1 MSEPKPKRNR
11 IAGSRKA
18 ERAPWNLRRRCAA
31 GAERVLART
40 NTRASDYPTHLQH
53 SLASCCEQWSCACIA
68 AAVCPSRDLRAE
80 HTRQGGRAHERAP
93 GRVPL
98 SACPGAHSHV
108 LTCAIVRSSRP
119 SLTMPIPPEAAELAN
134 EANSLF
140 VDEDYDTALEL
151 YSDAV
156 AAAPTC
162 ADLYVARAQ
171 VHLKKDDFTSAI
183 ADANKAIELDAS
195 NSKAYFRKGVACF
208 NMEEYTTAKTA
219 FEKGREL
226 DEKNTQ
232 FKTWIRKCNAE
243 IDEEMAS
250 EVSAPV
256 PAAVVPPVAAAPAVA
271 PPPPKPVARFRHD
284 FIQTPTHVTVT
295 FYMKGATDDNCQVDF
310 EERALTLD
318 WTISSSD
325 SWQVTFDPLF
335 DAIVPAECTK
345 TCMKVCLSQR
355 LHAMYCAAVLAG
367 SFAYAGF
374 GSCFLS
380 RVGNI
385 LTRTH
390 THLRQR
396 SN

>member
-1 MSEPKPKRNR
+1 
-11 IAGSRKA
+11 
-18 ERAPWNLRRRCAA
+18 
-31 GAERVLART
+31 
-40 NTRASDYPTHLQH
+40 
-53 SLASCCEQWSCACIA
+53 
-68 AAVCPSRDLRAE
+68 
-80 HTRQGGRAHERAP
+80 
-93 GRVPL
+93 
-98 SACPGAHSHV
+98 
-108 LTCAIVRSSRP
+108 
-119 SLTMPIPPEAAELAN
+119 MPIPPEAAELAN

-295 FYMKGATDDNCQVDF
+295 FYMKGATDENCQVDF

-345 TCMKVCLSQR
+345 TCMKTKVELKLKKLKAGKWDSLEVKNEKALDELTEEEIKRRRDFYPSSKAQGGNAKNWDQIANEMKDDKLEGEEALNDFFSQIYGRGDPEIRRAMNKSFQESGGTVLSTNWSE
-355 LHAMYCAAVLAG
+355 VGSKKVEGTPPAG
-367 SFAYAGF
+367 LEMKKWSD
-374 GSCFLS
+374 
-380 RVGNI
+380 VGKRGI
-385 LTRTH
+385 
-390 THLRQR
+390 
-396 SN
+396 

>member
-1 MSEPKPKRNR
+1 M
-11 IAGSRKA
+11 G
-18 ERAPWNLRRRCAA
+18 ERAPWNLR
-31 GAERVLART
+31 
-40 NTRASDYPTHLQH
+40 
-53 SLASCCEQWSCACIA
+53 
-68 AAVCPSRDLRAE
+68 
-80 HTRQGGRAHERAP
+80 
-93 GRVPL
+93 
-98 SACPGAHSHV
+98 
-108 LTCAIVRSSRP
+108 RSSRP

-295 FYMKGATDDNCQVDF
+295 FYMKGATDENCQVDF

-345 TCMKVCLSQR
+345 TCMKTKVELKLKKLKAGKWDSLEVKNEKVAVPLACPFSLCARLLTCPGPCSFGVNVCA
-355 LHAMYCAAVLAG
+355 HM
-367 SFAYAGF
+367 
-374 GSCFLS
+374 FL
-380 RVGNI
+380 
-385 LTRTH
+385 L
-390 THLRQR
+390 
-396 SN
+396 